1 MSTIDRIAHGLAHQ
15 VSTDRMTLQ
24 SDFVE
29 QISLGFAITRI
40 RVSLINLEMIPPTGK
55 LDPIVTRILGKLCHL
70 GQR

>member
-1 MSTIDRIAHGLAHQ
+1 
-15 VSTDRMTLQ
+15 MTLQ